1 MKFIFEQGG
10 NFEFHSNLLVM
21 DFVLSLF
28 LSLLMSSAIYLNDKI
43 FENVKEGDQRNTT
56 SYDFA
61 AFYEEPSISR
71 FIDTVYGFY
80 LGEDNDD
87 EDGNELPPFRWN
99 YLPLPDIDP
108 LLRYNIGWQPEEQLL
123 LHSKKVFE
131 NSHSVMWQMSQAQKG
146 KQNHQQQVGIRAKD

>member
-71 FIDTVYGFY
+71 FIDTVHGFTLVKIMTTKMATNY
-80 LGEDNDD
+80 PPSGGTICLSQISIHYFATTLG
-87 EDGNELPPFRWN
+87 GN
-99 YLPLPDIDP
+99 
-108 LLRYNIGWQPEEQLL
+108 LRNNCCCTLRKSSRIATP
-123 LHSKKVFE
+123 
-131 NSHSVMWQMSQAQKG
+131 
-146 KQNHQQQVGIRAKD
+146 